1 MIKQVCAETAMRTTA
16 IIRASQKSC
25 AAWGGRAA
33 VPIIVIQHGT
43 SSGCLL
49 DCSMLKTPWHHKTRK
64 IKTVRRHVFS
74 NIP

>member
-16 IIRASQKSC
+16 IIR
-25 AAWGGRAA
+25 GRAA

-49 DCSMLKTPWHHKTRK
+49 DCSMLKTPRHHKTRK